1 MKKQDNSNLR
11 NAAISSGLTETVQRY
26 GSANAEFL
34 KGLRGI
40 DFETGFKFD
49 RSLIDVSNYK
59 LNPDYL
65 EKNLK
70 QQAGFSAEIASVSK
84 RNAQAII
91 DGSPVRV
98 MRSEDIAAYGKNH
111 NVVDIVEKVG
121 NQEITS
127 QMKFVTDPKS
137 LLDKI
142 AKGQGDGKND
152 LSRYLSV
159 DKLELPTE
167 QVEIARKYCQERI
180 DSLEKQI
187 KYLRTQPNSES
198 LITKLEQEQEHF
210 KVIKPKITDSGL
222 TTDEAIQYRVNP
234 RWETTK
240 DIAKVSHEAGIQ
252 GAKFGM
258 AIGGGI
264 SLITNSIAVY
274 SGDKELS
281 DALFDCT
288 RDTLVSAGVGYGT
301 GFTGAAIKSVM
312 QQNSSVIM
320 RNLAKTNLPST
331 VVSLCLATGKSITK
345 YAKDEIDEKEL
356 LREMTGTVN
365 GMMSGAMFAT
375 LGQIA
380 IPIPVLGGLIGGMV
394 GYTLSN
400 TFYQGFLF
408 ALDEVET
415 SKIRYA
421 EISMKCDAT
430 RRIAARYQDYLNEL
444 FDKKLTEL
452 KGDASILFNTLE
464 STTISNDDFIVNIN
478 RFAETLGKDLPI
490 KNTAELDEFML
501 SAQALKL

>member
-34 KGLRGI
+34 KGLRGY
-40 DFETGFKFD
+40 DFETGISST
-49 RSLIDVSNYK
+49 RSLLKVSKYSANNYQDIK
-59 LNPDYL
+59 S
-65 EKNLK
+65 
-70 QQAGFSAEIASVSK
+70 QAGFSAEIASVSK
-84 RNAQAII
+84 RNAKSII
-91 DGSPVRV
+91 DKSSSKFMLADDMVK
-98 MRSEDIAAYGKNH
+98 YKNNH
-111 NVVDIVEKVG
+111 PVVDLVELIDDK
-121 NQEITS
+121 EITS
-127 QMKFVTDPKS
+127 QVKFYDLKG
-137 LLDKI
+137 
-142 AKGQGDGKND
+142 AKGVIRNITEYDKNGLD
-152 LSRYLSV
+152 RKFARYLDV
-159 DKLELPTE
+159 DRIEVPTE
-167 QVEIARKYCQERI
+167 QVGDLKKYCSDRAKEFE
-180 DSLEKQI
+180 EKA
-187 KYLRTQPNSES
+187 LRV
-198 LITKLEQEQEHF
+198 EQEGKKELAERF
-210 KVIKPKITDSGL
+210 KKQAKNYKDVEQKISDSGL
-222 TTDEAIQYRVNP
+222 TTEEAINYRLNP

-252 GAKFGM
+252 GAKLGV

-345 YAKDEIDEKEL
+345 YAKNEIDEKEL

-365 GMMSGAMFAT
+365 GMLSSAMFAT

-400 TFYQGFLF
+400 TFYQGFLS
-408 ALDEVET
+408 ALDEAET

-452 KGDASILFNTLE
+452 KGEASILFNTLE
-464 STTISNDDFIVNIN
+464 STSISNDDFIVNIN

-490 KNTAELDEFML
+490 KNAAELDEFML
-501 SAQALKL
+501 SDQALKL